1 MAVQDLTGS
10 SPGPARAYIS
20 VLAAIHG
27 RPVEPGTRK
36 LPFLSYNVTFTFQGA
51 FLSCLPQ
58 GEGEAK
64 ALEYEARELPPYNF
78 HPLRIVFLRQQQSL
92 AHTHTATGNMSRA

>member
-10 SPGPARAYIS
+10 CPGPARASIF

-27 RPVEPGTRK
+27 TFLWRHMGPGTLK

-51 FLSCLPQ
+51 FLS
-58 GEGEAK
+58 
-64 ALEYEARELPPYNF
+64 
-78 HPLRIVFLRQQQSL
+78 
-92 AHTHTATGNMSRA
+92 